1 MDKYLLLRFAHLVGL
16 MLMSAGLIGVFVAD
30 MRSRQ
35 VREVTLFAQAV
46 TFIAVFYD
54 GLVVPGAL
62 LLAASGTWL
71 IVEYH
76 GGWSWAFLST
86 PWLAGMV
93 LLFALEFVEGNTIT
107 RLYFMRL
114 RRLTRIAVAQGRVT
128 EELAR
133 ARGEQLASFT
143 HYLDIPLLLVIVSLG
158 ALRPADWTQFVVATG
173 AAVIAAT
180 VLNTAIP
187 RLYPLEWR
195 SWARLKR
202 CQVRA
207 RNQPFST
214 RPATASSF
222 FKSSGSRASGAVISA
237 VSSARSEPMG
247 HGSCSRGK
255 SFASRATSVF
265 AFSALLVS
273 TLMMSCTV
281 TASWSGCQQSKS
293 VTIAT
298 VA

>member
-1 MDKYLLLRFAHLVGL
+1 MDKYLLLRFAHLVGV

-76 GGWSWAFLST
+76 GGWSWAFLAT

-93 LLFALEFVEGNTIT
+93 VLFALEFVEGNTIT

-114 RRLTRIAVAQGRVT
+114 RRLARTAVAEGRVT
-128 EELAR
+128 EELSR

-143 HYLDIPLLLVIVSLG
+143 HFLDIPILLVIVSLG
-158 ALRPADWTQFVVATG
+158 ALRPSGWTQFVIG
-173 AAVIAAT
+173 IVIALAASSL
-180 VLNTAIP
+180 LNYFIP
-187 RLYPLEWR
+187 RLYPWGGEEPR
-195 SWARLKR
+195 PS
-202 CQVRA
+202 
-207 RNQPFST
+207 QPV
-214 RPATASSF
+214 
-222 FKSSGSRASGAVISA
+222 G
-237 VSSARSEPMG
+237 E
-247 HGSCSRGK
+247 
-255 SFASRATSVF
+255 
-265 AFSALLVS
+265 
-273 TLMMSCTV
+273 
-281 TASWSGCQQSKS
+281 
-293 VTIAT
+293 
-298 VA
+298 